1 MTAARRAEAV
11 PSTLV
16 TTNTLHR
23 LLVALVVLLLVA
35 AGTLYVLSVTL
46 APEGGPDVAAR
57 FVGYAWIA
65 VVGAVLTGVVDFFVR
80 AGLSRTRT
88 RRGR

>member
-1 MTAARRAEAV
+1 
-11 PSTLV
+11 V

-46 APEGGPDVAAR
+46 APQGGPDVAAR

-65 VVGAVLTGVVDFFVR
+65 VAGAVLTGVVDFFVR
-80 AGLSRTRT
+80 AGLTRTRT

>member
-1 MTAARRAEAV
+1 MTTAPRADAV

-16 TTNTLHR
+16 NTNTLHR
-23 LLVALVVLLLVA
+23 LLVALVVLLLIT
-35 AGTLYVLSVTL
+35 AGALYVLSVTL
-46 APEGGPDVAAR
+46 APQGGPDVAAR

-80 AGLSRTRT
+80 AGLNRTRA

>member
-1 MTAARRAEAV
+1 VTTVRRADAV

-46 APEGGPDVAAR
+46 APQGGPDVAAS

>member
-1 MTAARRAEAV
+1 VNANA
-11 PSTLV
+11 
-16 TTNTLHR
+16 LHR

-35 AGTLYVLSVTL
+35 AAALYVLSVTL
-46 APEGGPDVAAR
+46 APQGGPDLAAR
-57 FVGYAWIA
+57 HVGYAWIA

-80 AGLSRTRT
+80 AGLSRGNT

>member
-1 MTAARRAEAV
+1 MRRAEAV

-23 LLVALVVLLLVA
+23 LLVTLVVLLLVA
-35 AGTLYVLSVTL
+35 AGALYVLSVTS
-46 APEGGPDVAAR
+46 APQGGPDVAAR